1 LILVVGHNKQETNPI
16 WFFEGENYSMSTTFQ
31 DLALPPALVAH
42 LEEREINQPTA
53 IQEQAIP
60 VIAAGRDLI
69 AESQTGTGKTLA
81 YLLPAMMGIDEG
93 ARDVQVVVLVP
104 TRELGMQ
111 IVREA
116 EKIGA
121 VLGRSVQQL
130 IGGAALSRQVEKL
143 RAHPQL
149 VVGTPGRI
157 LELIKLR
164 KLSLHGVK
172 TLIVDEVDQVFDLG
186 SKQEVER
193 ILGKTLR
200 SRQILFFSATVSPAI
215 REMADKWMNNP
226 AEIRIKP
233 EKKAAESLSHLY
245 FVTEERDK
253 IDMLRRVVRHFNPK
267 AAIVFLN
274 DTEDVAEITSK
285 IAHTGLSIKA
295 LYGDSG
301 KQARAAVMK
310 GFREGRFQLLLAT
323 DVAARGLDFPGLTH
337 VINFD
342 LPIDADHYVHRAGR
356 TGRMGRAGTVVSL
369 LAEKERFIINKFTKA
384 LRVDF
389 TEQTLFAGKLL
400 AADERASRPARPD
413 APAPKA
419 AGGSARSGASAGA
432 PARGAAA
439 SSAAQAPGGGASAR
453 AAASG
458 APARASQPAAPR
470 QSGGP
475 RAGAG
480 GAAPAAAGSA
490 PRAGARSAG
499 AAQPGRAGAAGKA
512 AAAKPRSRKELERER
527 KAKGAPKW
535 LKAKQQQNGSPG
547 DGQ

>member
-1 LILVVGHNKQETNPI
+1 
-16 WFFEGENYSMSTTFQ
+16 MSTTFH

-42 LEEREINQPTA
+42 LEEREIMQPTA
-53 IQEQAIP
+53 IQEAAIP
-60 VIAAGRDLI
+60 VIAEGRDLI

-81 YLLPAMMGIDEG
+81 YLIPAMNRIDEG
-93 ARDVQVVVLVP
+93 TRDVQVVVLVP

-121 VLGRSVQQL
+121 VLNRSVQQL

-200 SRQILFFSATVSPAI
+200 TRQILFFSATVSPAI
-215 REMADKWMNNP
+215 REMADKWMNGP

-369 LAEKERFIINKFTKA
+369 LAEKERFIIAKFSKA
-384 LRVDF
+384 LGVDF
-389 TEQTLFAGKLL
+389 AEQTLFAGKLL
-400 AADERASRPARPD
+400 AADERASHAPRPGAA
-413 APAPKA
+413 APGKA
-419 AGGSARSGASAGA
+419 AGGRAAAPAAGAPRSAAAANGGA
-432 PARGAAA
+432 PARVARPAAQPGRGLRDGAA
-439 SSAAQAPGGGASAR
+439 
-453 AAASG
+453 
-458 APARASQPAAPR
+458 
-470 QSGGP
+470 
-475 RAGAG
+475 
-480 GAAPAAAGSA
+480 AAPAAAAPGSA
-490 PRAGARSAG
+490 PRAGARPAAPAG
-499 AAQPGRAGAAGKA
+499 ALPGRAAASGKA

-535 LKAKQQQNGSPG
+535 LKAKQQQNGGGQG
-547 DGQ
+547 DGR

>member
-1 LILVVGHNKQETNPI
+1 
-16 WFFEGENYSMSTTFQ
+16 MSTTFQ
-31 DLALPPALVAH
+31 DLALPSALVAH

-200 SRQILFFSATVSPAI
+200 SRQILFFSATVSPPI
-215 REMADKWMNNP
+215 REMADKWMNDP

-356 TGRMGRAGTVVSL
+356 TGRMGRAGTVISL

-389 TEQTLFAGKLL
+389 AEQTLFAGKLL
-400 AADERASRPARPD
+400 AADERASRPARPG

-419 AGGSARSGASAGA
+419 AGGNAPAGA
-432 PARGAAA
+432 TPRGAAR
-439 SSAAQAPGGGASAR
+439 SAAPAPGAAATSGGGASAR
-453 AAASG
+453 TAAASASA

-470 QSGGP
+470 KSGGA
-475 RAGAG
+475 REGAG

-490 PRAGARSAG
+490 PRAGA
-499 AAQPGRAGAAGKA
+499 QPARAGAAASGGKA

-535 LKAKQQQNGSPG
+535 LKAKQQNGGQG

>member
-1 LILVVGHNKQETNPI
+1 
-16 WFFEGENYSMSTTFQ
+16 MSTTFR

-42 LEEREINQPTA
+42 LEERDINQPTA

-60 VIAAGRDLI
+60 VIAEGRDLI

-81 YLLPAMMGIDEG
+81 YLLPAMNGIDEG
-93 ARDVQVVVLVP
+93 TRDVQVVVLVP

-121 VLGRSVQQL
+121 VLGLSVQQL

-143 RAHPQL
+143 RTHPQV

-200 SRQILFFSATVSPAI
+200 TRQILFFSATVSPAI
-215 REMADKWMNNP
+215 REMADKWMNDP

-233 EKKAAESLSHLY
+233 EKKAAESLTHLY

-253 IDMLRRVVRHFNPK
+253 IDLLRRVVRHFNPK

-274 DTEDVAEITSK
+274 DTEDVAELTSK
-285 IAHTGLSIKA
+285 IAHSGLSIKA

-301 KQARAAVMK
+301 KQERANVMK

-342 LPIDADHYVHRAGR
+342 LPIDAEHYVHRAGR
-356 TGRMGRAGTVVSL
+356 TGRMGRAGTVISL
-369 LAEKERFIINKFTKA
+369 LAEKERFIIAKFSKA

-389 TEQTLFAGKLL
+389 AEQKLFAGKLL
-400 AADERASRPARPD
+400 AADERASRPARSG

-419 AGGSARSGASAGA
+419 AGGSAA
-432 PARGAAA
+432 PRGAAR
-439 SSAAQAPGGGASAR
+439 SAAPAPGAAAPGGGASAR
-453 AAASG
+453 AAAASGSG
-458 APARASQPAAPR
+458 APARASQPAAPAT
-470 QSGGP
+470 P
-475 RAGAG
+475 
-480 GAAPAAAGSA
+480 GSA
-490 PRAGARSAG
+490 PRAGGRPA
-499 AAQPGRAGAAGKA
+499 AAQPGRADAAARGGK
-512 AAAKPRSRKELERER
+512 AAKPRSRKELERER
-527 KAKGAPKW
+527 KAKGAPRW
-535 LKAKQQQNGSPG
+535 LKAKQQQNGGPG
-547 DGQ
+547 DGR